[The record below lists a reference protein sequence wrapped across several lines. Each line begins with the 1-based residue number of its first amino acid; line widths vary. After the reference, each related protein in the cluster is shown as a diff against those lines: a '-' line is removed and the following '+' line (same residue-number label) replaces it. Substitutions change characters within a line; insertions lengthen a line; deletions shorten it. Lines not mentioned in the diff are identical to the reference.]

1 MLRYEEE
8 KLLDRVTVLAGEAM
22 RLPRSAT
29 GAYRREQIEWELMQL
44 YRRLA
49 DVAEHEQ
56 RLHVLSQMWNA
67 VETHV
72 EDAAIRERIKKSWLQ
87 IRV

>member
-8 KLLDRVTVLAGEAM
+8 KLLDRVTVLASEST
-22 RLPRSAT
+22 RLPRSAV

-56 RLHVLSQMWNA
+56 RLHVLAQMWHA
-67 VETHV
+67 VETYV
-72 EDAAIRERIKKSWLQ
+72 EDAVVRERIKQSWLT
-87 IRV
+87 IKS